1 MAVVRLDSPEHVR
14 VRAARTST
22 SRRRA
27 ATALARDAVVRGL
40 LVGVGAGLVLISGST
55 ANIASVTVLGV
66 LALGAALVEW
76 DR

>member
-1 MAVVRLDSPEHVR
+1 MAVVRLHSPEHVR
-14 VRAARTST
+14 VRPAGTST

-27 ATALARDAVVRGL
+27 ATSVALDAVVRGL
-40 LVGVGAGLVLISGST
+40 LVGVGAGLVLISGSQ

>member
-1 MAVVRLDSPEHVR
+1 MAVVRLHSPEHVR
-14 VRAARTST
+14 VRAAGTPT

-27 ATALARDAVVRGL
+27 ATALALDAVVRGL
-40 LVGVGAGLVLISGST
+40 LVGVGAGLVLISGSR
-55 ANIASVTVLGV
+55 ANIASITVLGV